1 MAAPGAG
8 AQATASPAPA
18 EGTQKAEPD
27 AGEPDNPAPPGGVK
41 WLPEDYFR
49 PLSAVRNPA
58 EKKAEWAKKAQEDG
72 GKKGEWDERIPWD
85 EQPPWEEQAQP
96 AREAKPDVLNA
107 SRGHSRRT
115 STLAAVVVAV
125 VIAGS
130 VGIALA
136 LRSAPTGTP
145 GGKPASPAEIR
156 AQAAAWVDQQVS
168 HNTVVSCDHAMCAA
182 LARLRFPPVDLHVL
196 DATSSNPASTVII
209 ATPTIRSQFGSSL
222 GSSLAP
228 LVLAKFGTG
237 SAQVDV
243 RLVAPHGAAAYRQA
257 LRNDVLARKAAGIEL
272 LGNSLIHA
280 SALARK
286 QLAAGDVD
294 PRLMIVIAAMA
305 SKVPLDIVAFS
316 DSGPHASAGVPLRLA
331 ELAETNGKA
340 ASGWS
345 QAMLALLRAQDPPYL
360 PAKDGTMSHNGKKV
374 LYLQFPVPSPLG
386 LLGPSSP

>member
-1 MAAPGAG
+1 MPNAPPRPNAERADARRQALRPPKTRRSKPPSILSSLSKVSTPLGRSGAG
-8 AQATASPAPA
+8 AQATASPVPA
-18 EGTQKAEPD
+18 ERTQKAEPD
-27 AGEPDNPAPPGGVK
+27 AGEPDNAAQPDRVK

-85 EQPPWEEQAQP
+85 EQPPWQEQAQP

-182 LARLRFPPVDLHVL
+182 LARLRFPPV
-196 DATSSNPASTVII
+196 TCTCSTRRHPI
-209 ATPTIRSQFGSSL
+209 
-222 GSSLAP
+222 
-228 LVLAKFGTG
+228 
-237 SAQVDV
+237 
-243 RLVAPHGAAAYRQA
+243 
-257 LRNDVLARKAAGIEL
+257 
-272 LGNSLIHA
+272 
-280 SALARK
+280 
-286 QLAAGDVD
+286 
-294 PRLMIVIAAMA
+294 
-305 SKVPLDIVAFS
+305 
-316 DSGPHASAGVPLRLA
+316 
-331 ELAETNGKA
+331 
-340 ASGWS
+340 
-345 QAMLALLRAQDPPYL
+345 PP
-360 PAKDGTMSHNGKKV
+360 P
-374 LYLQFPVPSPLG
+374 P
-386 LLGPSSP
+386 